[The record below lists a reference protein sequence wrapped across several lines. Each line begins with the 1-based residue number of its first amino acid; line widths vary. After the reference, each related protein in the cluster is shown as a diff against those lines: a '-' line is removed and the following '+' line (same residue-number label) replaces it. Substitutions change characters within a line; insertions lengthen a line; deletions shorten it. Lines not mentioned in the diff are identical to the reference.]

1 MKKIYQNKE
10 KQTNLKNNT
19 KEKIGRYIYMKM
31 QILLL
36 GILIL
41 TVAQATGI
49 TETYVT
55 EAAVLDPAADPVINS
70 SSFTA
75 TPGVE
80 RDYLIPYGF
89 TGEPIDFAVNV
100 RDNDGV
106 SDIATVELILSDDT
120 TISQDDT
127 VIALSHSGNVD
138 DNTATF
144 IGTLSISSSSA
155 LKHVFVNATDNTGS
169 IATNNGIKV
178 GEVFENPLTG
188 FEIKDGSGNSITSIS
203 FPASLP
209 GIRVESD
216 LNTIQIINNDP
227 DGVGMKIK
235 VSVEGTPLI
244 NGTNQI
250 DMSNMEVDDIVLSET
265 LTVIDSDISA
275 GATSDHNFYLNYP
288 DQLASGTYQG
298 SINFEVEAV

>member
-1 MKKIYQNKE
+1 MKI
-10 KQTNLKNNT
+10 
-19 KEKIGRYIYMKM
+19 

-36 GILIL
+36 GILML

-55 EAAVLDPAADPVINS
+55 EAVVSEPAADPVINS

-144 IGTLSISSSSA
+144 IGTLTISLSSG
-155 LKHVFVNATDNTGS
+155 LKHVFVNATDNTDS
-169 IATNNGIKV
+169 IATNNGINV

-203 FPASLP
+203 FPASSP
-209 GIRVESD
+209 GIRVGSK

-244 NGTNQI
+244 YGTNQI

-275 GATSDHNFYLNYP
+275 GAISDHNFYLNYP
-288 DQLASGTYQG
+288 KQLASGTYQG
-298 SINFEVEAV
+298 SINFEVEAI